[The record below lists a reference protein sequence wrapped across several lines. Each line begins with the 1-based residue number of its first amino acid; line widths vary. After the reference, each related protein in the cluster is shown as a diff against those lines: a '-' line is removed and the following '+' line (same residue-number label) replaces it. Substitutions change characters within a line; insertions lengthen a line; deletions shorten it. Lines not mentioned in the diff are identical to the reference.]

1 MIRLLISTG
10 EVSGDLQGGLLVEA
24 LKNEALKRKLNLE
37 IIAIGGPRME
47 RAGARLIANTAPMGA
62 IGLWEAIPLVIPTLL
77 IQSKVNQFLK
87 NNPPNGVVLIDY
99 MGPNIR
105 LGNYLKKRNN
115 NLPIIYYIAPQEWAW
130 SLGDSGSTDLIGFT
144 DRILAIFQDEAL
156 FYSKKGGHVTWV
168 GHPILDTLKPLPEK
182 VLSLQRLGLKKDQ
195 KLVLLFPASRPQ
207 EIRYILPILVKAA
220 SLLQRIDPSIYFLVP
235 AGLESFEKSISKM
248 LISEGVDGRVI
259 PSKEI
264 DILKPYLYSAAS
276 LALGKS
282 GTVNMELALNN
293 IPQIVG
299 YKVSKITAFV
309 AKRLLKFSVDHISPV
324 NLLLKERLVPELIQS
339 EFNPEA
345 LAALAV
351 SLLENQSKI
360 NHMLQGYNRLK
371 RELGEPGVT
380 QRAAINIINCLEK

>member
-24 LKNEALKRKLNLE
+24 LKNEALRRKLDLE

-47 RAGARLIANTAPMGA
+47 RAGAHLIANTAPMGA

-77 IQSKVNQFLK
+77 LQSKVNKFLK

-105 LGNYLKKRNN
+105 LGNYLKSRNN

-130 SLGDSGSTDLIGFT
+130 RLGDSGTTDLIGFT
-144 DRILAIFQDEAL
+144 DRILAIFQDEAE
-156 FYSKKGGHVTWV
+156 FYSKRGGNVTWV
-168 GHPILDTLKPLPEK
+168 GHPMLDTLKPLPEK
-182 VLSLQRLGLKKDQ
+182 MISLQKLGLKKDQ

-207 EIRYILPILVKAA
+207 EIHYILPILVKAA
-220 SLLQRIDPSIYFLVP
+220 SILQRIDPSIYILVP
-235 AGLESFEKSISKM
+235 AVLESFEKSINKI
-248 LISEGVDGRVI
+248 LLSEGVDGRVI
-259 PSKEI
+259 PANKI
-264 DILKPYLYSAAS
+264 DTLKPYLYSAAS

-309 AKRLLKFSVDHISPV
+309 AKMILRFSVDHISPV

-345 LAALAV
+345 LAALAIP
-351 SLLENQSKI
+351 LLENKSKI
-360 NHMLQGYNRLK
+360 SHMLEGYNRLK
-371 RELGEPGVT
+371 QKLGETGVT
-380 QRAAINIINCLEK
+380 KRAAIHIINCLEK